1 VVRFVAAKSWWCNKG
16 TGSKCFADY
25 NLTKYVWGKKVSV
38 IIIIIGDLNNGVHK
52 GSKGVIFAKYV
63 ITLPYG

>member
-1 VVRFVAAKSWWCNKG
+1 MLCRLQFDEVC
-16 TGSKCFADY
+16 
-25 NLTKYVWGKKVSV
+25 LGKKVSV
-38 IIIIIGDLNNGVHK
+38 IIIIIIGDLNNGVHK